1 MVSRDHKCHS
11 NNLFTWIINKKDLL
25 LKIYFC
31 YYLPTSFISENKP
44 FLSFSQFTIPNTIHV
59 KSTFLFTS
67 EHKDLFG
74 VEGKEDDVINIHKI
88 KNNVHDI
95 KDDDVINIQNLA
107 HNVRGISQTSLNDT
121 SSTSHDSKNQVN
133 NSRYVIDVNTE
144 EF

>member
-1 MVSRDHKCHS
+1 VITNFIATIYLHE
-11 NNLFTWIINKKDLL
+11 LL
-25 LKIYFC
+25 IRKIYFWKC
-31 YYLPTSFISENKP
+31 TFAIICPFYLFLKINLFYHFHNLLYPTR
-44 FLSFSQFTIPNTIHV
+44 FTLNLH
-59 KSTFLFTS
+59 FCFTS

-88 KNNVHDI
+88 ANNVHDI

-133 NSRYVIDVNTE
+133 NSRYFIDVKTE